1 MINLFISA
9 DLSMW
14 ESTPACFPRE
24 RCLTEYIMS
33 EIKEQFSSLGAKEI
47 RNLKKIPCIFAYE
60 GINDKDAYVGCLNN
74 ITVRATDV
82 LIDFRLTGDTIRI
95 ENNRQIQS
103 LLDISRWE
111 MNRTHWTIKRIN
123 IEQLKKHFSSAI
135 GHKYTVFISY
145 CWMPP
150 ENQRNVFSLVENLS
164 NSGITVIY
172 DKNSLRSGQD
182 VNYFMEQSLQSNEID
197 KVLVICNKEYKEKA
211 DKKCGG
217 VGYEAEIILSEIQ
230 SKPLQ
235 TRVIPVVIERN
246 KDGEPFLPVFLKS
259 RKYIDLNLEG
269 GFDELVEEIK
279 TTKDSDNSMEN
290 Q

>member
-1 MINLFISA
+1 
-9 DLSMW
+9 MW

-24 RCLTEYIMS
+24 RCLTEYIMP
-33 EIKEQFSSLGAKEI
+33 EFRERFSSLGAKEI

-60 GINDKDAYVGCLNN
+60 SINNKDAYLGCLNN

-82 LIDFRLTGDTIRI
+82 LIDFRLTGETIRI

-103 LLDISRWE
+103 LLDIGRWE
-111 MNRTHWTIKRIN
+111 MNRTHWTIKKIG
-123 IEQLKKHFSSAI
+123 IEQIRKHLSPAI
-135 GHKYTVFISY
+135 DRKHTVFISY
-145 CWMPP
+145 CWTPP
-150 ENQRNVFSLVENLS
+150 KNQRNVFSLVEDLS
-164 NSGITVIY
+164 NNGITVIY
-172 DKNSLRSGQD
+172 DKNNLRSGQD
-182 VNYFMEQSLQSNEID
+182 VNYFMEQALQDNEID

-211 DKKCGG
+211 DKRCGG

-246 KDGEPFLPVFLKS
+246 KNGKPFLPIFFKS
-259 RKYIDLNLEG
+259 RKYIDLTLEG
-269 GFDELVEEIK
+269 GFDELIEEIK
-279 TTKDSDNSMEN
+279 ITIDDDDMEK